1 MTDTSS
7 RPAGGSTRG
16 LWALVL
22 VLLAPAVVVPLLV
35 PLYAKAD
42 PALWGFPFYYWI
54 QVAFILGS
62 AVLTICAFFVARE
75 ADRRDRARRGVRTRT
90 EGPR

>member
-7 RPAGGSTRG
+7 RSSAGSSRG

-35 PLYAKAD
+35 PLYDQAD
-42 PALWGFPFYYWI
+42 PTLWGFPFYYWA
-54 QVAFILGS
+54 QFAFILGS
-62 AVLTICAFFVARE
+62 AVLTVCAFFVARE

-90 EGPR
+90 EGER